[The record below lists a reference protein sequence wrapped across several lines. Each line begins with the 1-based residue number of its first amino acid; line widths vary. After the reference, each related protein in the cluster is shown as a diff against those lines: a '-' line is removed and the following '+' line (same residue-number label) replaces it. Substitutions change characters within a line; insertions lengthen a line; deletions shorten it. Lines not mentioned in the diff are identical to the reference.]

1 MAKKK
6 KALHQIAT
14 TAVINSLKVGNHKD
28 NISFTSFSIGAEDNE
43 IIAEMVKTEAEVMVR
58 IGLDI
63 DEKQKEEFPD
73 IEVKGK
79 MKSFVI
85 NKTCDAP
92 KIDGIQFS
100 SGQVEQITNYIRAEE
115 EIILTFTQLQQEL
128 DFENNPES
136 TERE

>member
-1 MAKKK
+1 MAKK

-14 TAVINSLKVGNHKD
+14 TAVINSLKVDTHKD
-28 NISFTSFSIGAEDNE
+28 NISFTSFNIGADDNE

-63 DEKQKEEFPD
+63 PKKKKAEFPD

-100 SGQVEQITNYIRAEE
+100 SGQVEQITNYIRSEE
-115 EIILTFTQLQQEL
+115 EIQLTFTQLQQEL
-128 DFENNPES
+128 DFDNNPEG
-136 TERE
+136 TEQK

>member
-6 KALHQIAT
+6 AAKKKVVYEIET
-14 TAVINSLKVGNHKD
+14 TAVINQIKVGCHKD
-28 NISFTSFSIGAEDNE
+28 DSSFTSFSSAAEDNE
-43 IIAEMVKTEAEVMVR
+43 VMAERVKTEAEVLVKV
-58 IGLDI
+58 GLETKD
-63 DEKQKEEFPD
+63 KNFPD

-79 MKSFVI
+79 LKSFTI

-100 SGQVEQITNYIRAEE
+100 SSQVEQITNYIRAEQ

-128 DFENNPES
+128 PFDDED
-136 TERE
+136 